1 MQRRAY
7 GATGESLSIV
17 GFGGIVVMSEGQAD
31 ANAYAA
37 AAFERGVNY
46 FDVAPGYGD
55 AQDRLG
61 PAISGFRDEI
71 FLACKTEKR
80 IAAEATVALEDSL
93 RRVGTDRFD
102 LYQLH
107 GVATVE
113 EAERCLA
120 PGGAVEALVQARD
133 AGKARFLGFSAHSE
147 DAALL
152 LLEQFPFTSVLFP
165 FTVRPW
171 LAFGFGRR
179 LLDVARQK
187 GVACLALKAMA
198 AGPWPDGAERVQPKC
213 WYQPHPDPR
222 DAADGLR
229 WTLGL
234 GVTAAIPPG
243 DAALFN
249 LAMDVADGYVPMT
262 TEERADFESRTS
274 SCRPL
279 FSEQFTG

>member
-1 MQRRAY
+1 MQQRVY
-7 GATGESLSIV
+7 GTTGECLSIV
-17 GFGGIVVMSEGQAD
+17 GFGGIVVMSEEQGTAD
-31 ANAYAA
+31 AYARE
-37 AAFERGVNY
+37 AFDRGVNY

-61 PAISGFRDEI
+61 PAIRSFRESI

-80 IAAEATVALEDSL
+80 SAAEASVALEDSL

-107 GVATVE
+107 GVASVE
-113 EAERCLA
+113 EAQRCLA
-120 PGGAVEALVQARD
+120 PGGALETLVAARD
-133 AGKARFLGFSAHSE
+133 AGKVRYLGFSAHNE

-152 LLEQFPFTSVLFP
+152 LLDQFPFTSVLFP

-171 LAFGFGRR
+171 LTFGFGRR
-179 LLDVARQK
+179 LLGTARSK

-198 AGPWPDGAERVQPKC
+198 AGPWPDGAVRPQPKC

-229 WTLGL
+229 WTLDL

-243 DAALFN
+243 DVGMFRLAL
-249 LAMDVADGYVPMT
+249 DVADAYTPMT
-262 TEERADFESRTS
+262 DDERADFEARTS
-274 SCRPL
+274 EYQPL
-279 FSEQFTG
+279 FAEQFAK